1 MRVGFIGLGN
11 MGRAAA
17 RNLQR
22 AGFGLV
28 VYDIR
33 AEAGD
38 DLIRD
43 GAMRASSP
51 AALIGEVDVVLSM
64 VFGPAQI
71 EEVLRGPNGL
81 LAGDCAGKT
90 WVTGDWVAPWEVRHA
105 ND

>member
-1 MRVGFIGLGN
+1 MGESTPFAYYGSSFDRRTLMRVGFIGLGN

-22 AGFGLV
+22 AGFDLA

-38 DLIRD
+38 DLIRE

-51 AALIGEVDVVLSM
+51 AALVV
-64 VFGPAQI
+64 P
-71 EEVLRGPNGL
+71 
-81 LAGDCAGKT
+81 
-90 WVTGDWVAPWEVRHA
+90 
-105 ND
+105 